1 MNLPNPSSRQAE
13 GREDAAASRPT
24 RRLIWIPIVHS
35 QADLGSLGDS
45 IRDVYA
51 RRFGTGTWEE
61 RIKAVDELWQRI
73 GVELER
79 LDLDCPRVRLYQDG
93 LPNCG
98 HEAAIV
104 RDLARAGSQNH
115 QLLEALMARGAR
127 IDAFYYCPHY
137 DLSEIPRY
145 RLDCPCRKPKPEM
158 ARRAAAELGLDL
170 SRSYMIGDKVEDVEF
185 GLAAGLRPI
194 LVRTGYGASAEIK
207 LVERAITP
215 AAVAGTLLEAVDWI
229 LEHDPERR

>member
-1 MNLPNPSSRQAE
+1 MTKRAVFLDRDGTINVDVGYPSRYDQVTIY
-13 GREDAAASRPT
+13 AAS
-24 RRLIWIPIVHS
+24 
-35 QADLGSLGDS
+35 
-45 IRDVYA
+45 
-51 RRFGTGTWEE
+51 F
-61 RIKAVDELWQRI
+61 
-73 GVELER
+73 
-79 LDLDCPRVRLYQDG
+79 
-93 LPNCG
+93 
-98 HEAAIV
+98 
-104 RDLARAGSQNH
+104 
-115 QLLEALMARGAR
+115 EALRKINAAGFLAVVVTNQSGIGRGFLTEDDLRDIHARMAEDFLARGAR
-127 IDAFYYCPHY
+127 LDAFYYCPHY

-185 GLAAGLRPI
+185 GLAAGASPI
-194 LVRTGYGASAEIK
+194 LVRTGYGTSAEIK

>member
-1 MNLPNPSSRQAE
+1 MTKRAVFLDRDGTINVDVGYPSRYDQVKIY
-13 GREDAAASRPT
+13 AAS
-24 RRLIWIPIVHS
+24 
-35 QADLGSLGDS
+35 
-45 IRDVYA
+45 
-51 RRFGTGTWEE
+51 F
-61 RIKAVDELWQRI
+61 
-73 GVELER
+73 
-79 LDLDCPRVRLYQDG
+79 
-93 LPNCG
+93 
-98 HEAAIV
+98 
-104 RDLARAGSQNH
+104 
-115 QLLEALMARGAR
+115 EALRKINAAGFLAVVVTNQSGIGRGFLTEDDLRDIHARMAEDFLARGAR
-127 IDAFYYCPHY
+127 LDAFYYCPHY

-185 GLAAGLRPI
+185 GLAAGASPI